1 MARRTKL
8 NADVQ
13 RRIIQAIQEGATYEL
28 AAQFGGITRTTLYY
42 WLKKG
47 EEIKEE
53 QEQVEQYEAVGEEDP
68 LLTFFNEFKKAEAIC
83 CVGALAVIKKEA
95 RTGTWQA
102 AAWLL
107 ERRFP
112 QQYARNQQPAVQLT
126 IDVDAEEINVKGWA
140 QEYKTYVQPLI
151 EGPIIDLDE
160 E

>member
-13 RRIIQAIQEGATYEL
+13 RRIVQAIQSGATYEL
-28 AAQFGGITRTTLYY
+28 AAQYAGITRTTLYY
-42 WLKKG
+42 WLEKG
-47 EEIKEE
+47 KE
-53 QEQVEQYEAVGEEDP
+53 QTKGIYR
-68 LLTFFNEFKKAEAIC
+68 TFFNEFKKAEAVC
-83 CVGALAVIKKEA
+83 CVGALAVIRKEA
-95 RTGTWQA
+95 QAGTWQA

-126 IDVDAEEINVKGWA
+126 IDVDAEEINVRGIA